1 MWYNIF
7 EMQNKKE
14 PRISW
19 QVEEYT
25 HREKTPD
32 WFWALGVV
40 AVAGAIIAG
49 IYHDILF
56 SILIILSA
64 LIMGY
69 YAARKPDIIEVSIN
83 EDGIKVR
90 DFMYL
95 FERING
101 FAIEEHIMGNKL
113 LIESRRAIVPIISI
127 PLPESLD
134 TEGLYELLKTK
145 ITEKELRISTSHRII
160 EHIGF

>member
-1 MWYNIF
+1 MWYNILS
-7 EMQNKKE
+7 MQSKKE

-19 QVEEYT
+19 QVEEYS

-32 WFWALGVV
+32 WYWALGVI
-40 AVAGAIIAG
+40 AIAGAIIAG

-56 SILIILSA
+56 SILIVMSA

-69 YAARKPDIIEVSIN
+69 YAARRPEVIDISIS
-83 EDGIKVR
+83 EDGIMMR
-90 DFMYL
+90 DVLYP
-95 FERING
+95 FEKIQG

-113 LIESRRAIVPIISI
+113 LIESSRAIVPIQSI
-127 PLPESLD
+127 PLPENLD
-134 TEGLYELLKTK
+134 TEGLHELLKTK
-145 ITEKELRISTSHRII
+145 LKEKPLKVPTAHRII